1 LNLPTG
7 IGSQEVH
14 MGSEEDLDKE
24 GEEIDPVEESSK
36 ESFPASDPPAW
47 TSIDGVGPPPSGP
60 TAPPTPRREAGV
72 TDVQRP
78 GLCGRF

>member
-1 LNLPTG
+1 
-7 IGSQEVH
+7 

-47 TSIDGVGPPPSGP
+47 TPIDGVGPPPSGP
-60 TAPPTPRREAGV
+60 TAPPTPRREA
-72 TDVQRP
+72 RP
-78 GLCGRF
+78 ESRTSGGRDCAGDSDR